1 MVYFERRFYMAK
13 CFVCGKTLTKD
24 NRTVEHIFPNALGGK
39 LKSSDL
45 LCSSCNSEIGEQIDA
60 ELVKQLNPFMLFLN
74 VKRQRGKSQPVIFTA
89 KDGKQFYLNQEG
101 QILEKD
107 KHEIEETKEEDKVII
122 KAKNIK
128 VLRNYMKR
136 KYPQISEEEIIQN
149 SKTNT
154 EYGDSIEM
162 KLQVSFGGEKAL
174 LANLKIAIEYFLYS
188 GLDTNDVQDAINDL
202 RSQKTKR
209 VELLVGQSITLCP
222 AKNDF
227 YNSIMLCCDGESR
240 KAYVIIEF
248 FSSIQVL
255 IKLTDRYSGK
265 TLSKLYSEGT
275 KSTEIKEIENLK
287 FPITT
292 EEAFGFEYPLSN
304 PNFNEPQKSI
314 GSLLSAAF
322 SYEDSPLSKLQKEKV
337 DIIVQQ
343 AIDETICK
351 MIPEGEP
358 ITEEAYKLFCD
369 RLIELVQNN
378 FYIK

>member
-1 MVYFERRFYMAK
+1 MAK
-13 CFVCGKTLTKD
+13 CFVCGETLTKD
-24 NRTVEHIFPNALGGK
+24 NRTVEHIIPNALGGK
-39 LKSSDL
+39 LKSSNL

-74 VKRQRGKSQPVIFTA
+74 VKRQRGKTQPVIWTA
-89 KDGKQFYLNQEG
+89 EDGKQFYMNQEG
-101 QILEKD
+101 QFLEKD
-107 KHEIEETKEEDKVII
+107 KHEIEETKEEDKVKI

-128 VLRNYMKR
+128 VLRNYMKK

-149 SKTNT
+149 SRSDT

-188 GLDTNDVQDAINDL
+188 GLDASDVQDAINDL

-209 VELLVGQSITLCP
+209 VELLVGQGITLCP
-222 AKNDF
+222 SKNDF
-227 YNSIMLCCDGESR
+227 YNSIMLCCDGESH

-248 FSSIQVL
+248 FSAIQVL
-255 IKLTDRYSGK
+255 IKLTECYSGK

-275 KSTEIKEIENLK
+275 KNIEIKEIENLQ
-287 FPITT
+287 FPITA
-292 EEAFGFEYPLSN
+292 EKAFSFEYPLSN

-314 GSLLSAAF
+314 ESLLSAAF
-322 SYEDSPLSKLQKEKV
+322 SYEDSPLSKSQKEKI
-337 DIIVQQ
+337 DKIVQQ

-351 MIPEGEP
+351 IIPGGEP
-358 ITEEAYKLFCD
+358 ITEEADKLFWAKFAE
-369 RLIELVQNN
+369 LIQKN
-378 FYIK
+378 FYIE